1 MSSSSVASSKS
12 SSYSIS
18 SSTATI
24 AAAADVEDAETISV
38 DELLL
43 ILWRRQTADL
53 APTPVSMGSMKASEV
68 EAVRCIIWYQR

>member
-24 AAAADVEDAETISV
+24 AAATDVEDAETISV

-43 ILWRRQTADL
+43 ILWRRQTAFLLVD
-53 APTPVSMGSMKASEV
+53 K
-68 EAVRCIIWYQR
+68 